1 MGLITNLIVLS
12 LLIFTGAIIGQY
24 AVTFMFKESQDFE
37 IGRLKTDVLEINNLI
52 EELNTTTYEDIQ
64 SLSIVHTEDVE
75 SLNMTLMNKIV
86 QGDALLQEQI
96 EALVLGDL
104 NETFQILLSD
114 LNDTLMTKIL
124 DGDTALAGGDLTG
137 NLPNPTLTTT
147 TVAPGS
153 YGSATQVGTFTV
165 DSKGR
170 LTAAS
175 SITITGTTPGGAAGG
190 DLTGTYPNPTLTT
203 TTVVAGSY
211 GSATQVGTFT
221 VDSKGRLTAASSVT
235 ITGTSPG
242 GAAGGVLSGTYPNPG
257 FAQITL
263 TALKTQI
270 GFASTAVDLSLVIG
284 PGATADDVESVAC
297 GPYSGAAE
305 SESTV
310 VGYAAIA
317 DIGSVQ
323 STIYGNRVYSDSA
336 GACIFGHTSSANN
349 SPNSVTM
356 GRSAIATNAVDSIAI
371 GMGAFTTAAGAV
383 AIGSNMGGTV
393 ANGFFVKHRDNITPT
408 VARVAVYTNGTSEL
422 VGLPFAGGSGYVL
435 TSDASGAIAWAA
447 AGAGGSA
454 GGDLTGTYPN
464 PTLTTTTV
472 TPGSY
477 GSATQVGTFT
487 VDSKGRLTA
496 ASAVT
501 ITGTTP
507 GGAAGGDLTGT
518 YPNPTLATSGA
529 TAGTYRDATYTVDT
543 KGRITSIVTRQASVS
558 LTLSQVLNAQATR
571 VQILPDLGA
580 GKYYIV
586 RFWGLEMTYGSA
598 PLTTAANYF
607 LMYGAFNSYYAA
619 SPLGSFHGV
628 ETSHTAWAN
637 GPYLNPADNSAPASP
652 RAGALD
658 SVSVWFHSNAAQGG
672 GTGATFIVKVVY
684 DIISFG

>member
-1 MGLITNLIVLS
+1 MGIIKNLVIVS
-12 LLIFTGAIIGQY
+12 LLIILAALVGQY
-24 AVTFMFKESQDFE
+24 VVTFVFKESQDFE
-37 IGRLKTDVLEINNLI
+37 INVLKADVVEINTLI
-52 EELNTTTYEDIQ
+52 DELNTTTYEEIQ
-64 SLSIVHTEDVE
+64 YLNNSHIEDVNNLNILITGLND
-75 SLNMTLMNKIV
+75 SLMDKIV
-86 QGDALLQEQI
+86 QGDAFLQNQI
-96 EALVLGDL
+96 ENIVLGDL
-104 NETFQILLSD
+104 NSTFDPLLSD
-114 LNDTLMTKIL
+114 LNDTLMAKIM
-124 DGDTALAGGDLTG
+124 DGDAALAALLVGPAGGDLTG
-137 NLPNPTLTTT
+137 NYPNPTLATTSVT
-147 TVAPGS
+147 PGT
-153 YGSATQVGTFTV
+153 YGSSTQVGTFTV

-170 LTAAS
+170 LTS
-175 SITITGTTPGGAAGG
+175 
-190 DLTGTYPNPTLTT
+190 
-203 TTVVAGSY
+203 
-211 GSATQVGTFT
+211 
-221 VDSKGRLTAASSVT
+221 ASSVT
-235 ITGTSPG
+235 ITGTTPG

-263 TALKTQI
+263 SALKTQI
-270 GFASTAVDLSLVIG
+270 GFLSTAVDLSLAIG

-435 TSDASGAIAWAA
+435 TSDASGAVAWAA
-447 AGAGGSA
+447 AASGASGPA

-477 GSATQVGTFT
+477 GSGTQVATFT

-496 ASAVT
+496 AANTPITVGGTMLQAV
-501 ITGTTP
+501 IP
-507 GGAAGGDLTGT
+507 
-518 YPNPTLATSGA
+518 
-529 TAGTYRDATYTVDT
+529 
-543 KGRITSIVTRQASVS
+543 
-558 LTLSQVLNAQATR
+558 LTLSQFSNLLTTPQ
-571 VQILPDLGA
+571 QMLPAPGV
-580 GKYYIV
+580 GKYYAIS
-586 RFWGLEMTYGSA
+586 FWQVEMTYGSS
-598 PLTTAANYF
+598 PLIQSST
-607 LMYGAFNSYYAA
+607 LSLIYGTSMTYYAA
-619 SPLGSFHGV
+619 NRIASFSGYTEDLRALSAGPFV
-628 ETSHTAWAN
+628 LNSVATPTLATA
-637 GPYLNPADNSAPASP
+637 ADNAPISL
-652 RAGALD
+652 AGTAD
-658 SVSVWFHSNAAQGG
+658 QTG
-672 GTGATFIVKVVY
+672 GTGSTFIVRIQY
-684 DIISFG
+684 QILP

>member
-114 LNDTLMTKIL
+114 LNDTLMTKII

-137 NLPNPTLTTT
+137 
-147 TVAPGS
+147 S
-153 YGSATQVGTFTV
+153 
-165 DSKGR
+165 
-170 LTAAS
+170 
-175 SITITGTTPGGAAGG
+175 
-190 DLTGTYPNPTLTT
+190 YPNPTLTT
-203 TTVVAGSY
+203 TTVTPASY

-235 ITGTSPG
+235 ITGTTPGGAAGGDLTGTYPNPTLTTTAVTPGSYGSATQVGTFTVDSKGRLTAASAVTITGTSPG

-263 TALKTQI
+263 SALKTQI
-270 GFASTAVDLSLVIG
+270 GFLSTAVDLSLAIG

-435 TSDASGAIAWAA
+435 TSDASGAVAWAA
-447 AGAGGSA
+447 AASGASGPA

-464 PTLTTTTV
+464 PTLTTTAV

-477 GSATQVGTFT
+477 GSGTQVATFT

-496 ASAVT
+496 AANTPITVSGIMLQAV
-501 ITGTTP
+501 IP
-507 GGAAGGDLTGT
+507 
-518 YPNPTLATSGA
+518 
-529 TAGTYRDATYTVDT
+529 
-543 KGRITSIVTRQASVS
+543 
-558 LTLSQVLNAQATR
+558 LTLSQFSNLLTTPQ
-571 VQILPDLGA
+571 QMLPAPGV
-580 GKYYIV
+580 GKYYAIS
-586 RFWGLEMTYGSA
+586 FWQIEMTYGSS
-598 PLTTAANYF
+598 F
-607 LMYGAFNSYYAA
+607 LIQSSTLSLIYGSSMAYYAA
-619 SPLGSFHGV
+619 DRIGSFSGY
-628 ETSHTAWAN
+628 TQDLRALSA
-637 GPYLNPADNSAPASP
+637 GPFVLNTVATPIFASVVDNAPISLIGSAD
-652 RAGALD
+652 
-658 SVSVWFHSNAAQGG
+658 QTG
-672 GTGATFIVKVVY
+672 GTGSTFIVRIQY
-684 DIISFG
+684 QILP